1 MKLIENNQINLLAKA
16 MDAYALRQKMTAS
29 NVANIDTPGYKKMAV
44 SFENELQQ
52 AQKLLPGH
60 ESLDSVNPRIIQ
72 TDEKPILENEMLEM
86 ADTQMRIQLVTRSL
100 RENFEQLRT
109 GITGRT
115 R

>member
-29 NVANIDTPGYKKMAV
+29 NVANIDTLGYKKV
-44 SFENELQQ
+44 SVAFENELQQ
-52 AQKLLPGH
+52 AQKTLPGH
-60 ESLDSVNPRIIQ
+60 ESLDSVNPRIVQ
-72 TDEKPILENEMLEM
+72 TDEQPILENEMLEM

-115 R
+115 Q